1 MNLVQFDNYCR
12 SDSSS
17 SDADD
22 DGSYSDDDSNSDE
35 EWLIKAMGFIQSAQN
50 TLFGNAL
57 LLSGCFLTYVDK
69 NDARTPE

>member
-22 DGSYSDDDSNSDE
+22 DGSYSDDDSNSDD
-35 EWLIKAMGFIQSAQN
+35 EWLIKSMSFI
-50 TLFGNAL
+50 
-57 LLSGCFLTYVDK
+57 
-69 NDARTPE
+69 

>member
-22 DGSYSDDDSNSDE
+22 DGSYSDDDSNSDD
-35 EWLIKAMGFIQSAQN
+35 EWLIKSMSFIQSAQN
-50 TLFGNAL
+50 TLFGTAL
-57 LLSGCFLTYVDK
+57 LMSKYFLTYVDK
-69 NDARTPE
+69 NDARTP